1 MPTLNLG
8 RVKGDPGTPGTDAQV
23 TKANIINALGTP
35 PMGLRTYHA
44 LTVAPFTPTSPQ
56 TGTLTLPDETN
67 IEVALRSQAVPSGAV
82 TVKFPANVPS
92 GSQVKIVLGQWGAYN
107 SFSFETSTGE
117 VILADNYTNPQGQ
130 FSGRI
135 YYFQW
140 NGTSWVN
147 ITAHIVPKANWTAY
161 PGAIDEIINKPS
173 TFNPSA
179 HTHAVD
185 DVSNLKTSLEVRTGK
200 TIFVDPALGT
210 DTRGSVNK
218 YSLAI
223 PFATIAAAVSSS
235 SIGDTI
241 HVRAGNHAIAAQ
253 ITLNGKGNLHFE
265 LGTNVVVAANVVAF
279 NLTANEI
286 KSITG
291 YANFICSGT
300 GGLIAQN
307 GGTQTGQ
314 SISIQCGSIVN
325 ELGTGNVFN
334 VSGGVV
340 GVDATII
347 RCTQGTV
354 ADVSGSGD
362 MFYRVLIT
370 YAGKLLNLANGTT
383 VGGFTANCWTVQ
395 IFGPE
400 GIRIS
405 SGVTNFRIVNLGI
418 ANVYPDSVTA
428 NPYAATAKPIVLSF
442 AADSDVSG
450 HVFAGGRVTS
460 NAPCITFNSAAG
472 SSNKS
477 LKLDGGIG
485 LVTGATNSITSVEAR
500 SIVATNAYSNKAAA
514 SGVTMVG
521 NFSVNSLFY

>member
-1 MPTLNLG
+1 M
-8 RVKGDPGTPGTDAQV
+8 
-23 TKANIINALGTP
+23 
-35 PMGLRTYHA
+35 
-44 LTVAPFTPTSPQ
+44 
-56 TGTLTLPDETN
+56 
-67 IEVALRSQAVPSGAV
+67 
-82 TVKFPANVPS
+82 
-92 GSQVKIVLGQWGAYN
+92 
-107 SFSFETSTGE
+107 
-117 VILADNYTNPQGQ
+117 
-130 FSGRI
+130 
-135 YYFQW
+135 
-140 NGTSWVN
+140 
-147 ITAHIVPKANWTAY
+147 
-161 PGAIDEIINKPS
+161 
-173 TFNPSA
+173 
-179 HTHAVD
+179 D
-185 DVSNLKTSLEVRTGK
+185 DVSNLRTSLEVRTGK

-210 DTRGSVNK
+210 DTRGSVSK

-265 LGTNVVVAANVVAF
+265 LGTNVAVAANVVAF

-300 GGLIAQN
+300 GGLIAQS

-314 SISIQCGSIVN
+314 SISLQCVSIVN

-362 MFYRVLIT
+362 MFYRALFT

-383 VGGFTANCWTVQ
+383 VGGFTASCWTVQ

-418 ANVYPDSVTA
+418 ANVYPDGVTA

-450 HVFAGGRVTS
+450 HVFAGGRITS
-460 NAPCITFNSAAG
+460 NAPCITFNSAG

-500 SIVATNAYSNKAAA
+500 SIVATSAYSNKAAA